1 MKLYPSIL
9 CHLHRQEDYC
19 IPQGFIKKAI
29 ISVEGKGEGKG
40 GENKEFQLATI
51 DK

>member
-19 IPQGFIKKAI
+19 KG
-29 ISVEGKGEGKG
+29 EGKGEGKG